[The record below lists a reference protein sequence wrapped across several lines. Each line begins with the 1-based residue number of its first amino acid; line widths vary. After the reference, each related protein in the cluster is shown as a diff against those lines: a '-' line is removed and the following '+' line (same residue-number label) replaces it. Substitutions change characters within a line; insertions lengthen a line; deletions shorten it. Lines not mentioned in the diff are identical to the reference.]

1 MRNLFKLLFAVSIM
15 IWVQGCSSPGV
26 RTSAVSQPPSDP
38 PAAASGE
45 ASPELKGQ
53 LVPAV
58 IGVPPDPGAERTYRI
73 GAHDLLKIEVFQ
85 VPELSS
91 EERVNEEGF
100 VVMSLIGPVKVGGL
114 TPDEAEQLIANK
126 LGQDHLQN
134 PQVDIFVSEYASQ
147 KVAVTGNVNKPGVFP
162 VAGRTTLLEAIALAG
177 GFDEVANKDEV
188 VVFRR
193 QPKGGVNAYVVDVE
207 AIEEGKLADPVVV
220 ADDRIVVPKSGTA
233 VFARGLGKI
242 LQGWVIR
249 APIY

>member
-1 MRNLFKLLFAVSIM
+1 MV
-15 IWVQGCSSPGV
+15 
-26 RTSAVSQPPSDP
+26 
-38 PAAASGE
+38 
-45 ASPELKGQ
+45 
-53 LVPAV
+53 
-58 IGVPPDPGAERTYRI
+58 
-73 GAHDLLKIEVFQ
+73 
-85 VPELSS
+85 
-91 EERVNEEGF
+91 
-100 VVMSLIGPVKVGGL
+100 
-114 TPDEAEQLIANK
+114 
-126 LGQDHLQN
+126 
-134 PQVDIFVSEYASQ
+134 FVSEYASQ

-188 VVFRR
+188 IVFLR

-207 AIEEGKLADPVVV
+207 AIEEGKLVDPVVV

>member
-1 MRNLFKLLFAVSIM
+1 MSNLFKRFFLVSVLIGL
-15 IWVQGCSSPGV
+15 QACSGPSV
-26 RTSAVSQPPSDP
+26 RTTTVSPMSSD
-38 PAAASGE
+38 PAAASSGG
-45 ASPELKGQ
+45 SSSELKGQ

-58 IGVPPDPGAERTYRI
+58 VGLPPDPGAERTYRI
-73 GAHDLLKIEVFQ
+73 GPHDLLKIEVFQ

-91 EERVNEEGF
+91 EERVNEDGS

-114 TPDEAEQLIANK
+114 TPDEAEQLIATK
-126 LGQDHLQN
+126 LGQDNLQN
-134 PQVDIFVSEYASQ
+134 PQVDIFVAEYASQ

-177 GFDEVANKDEV
+177 GFDEVANKDQV

-193 QPKGGVNAYVVDVE
+193 QPTGGVNAYVVDVE
-207 AIEEGKLADPVVV
+207 AIEEGKLADPIVV

-233 VFARGLGKI
+233 VLARGIGRVI
-242 LQGWVIR
+242 QGWVIR

>member
-1 MRNLFKLLFAVSIM
+1 MSNLSKLFLLVSVM
-15 IWVQGCSSPGV
+15 IGVQACSGPSA
-26 RTSAVSQPPSDP
+26 RT
-38 PAAASGE
+38 PAASSLSSNEIAAAPVGS
-45 ASPELKGQ
+45 SSELKGE

-58 IGVPPDPGAERTYRI
+58 VGAPPDPGSERTYRI
-73 GAHDLLKIEVFQ
+73 GPHDLLKIEIFQ

-91 EERVNEEGF
+91 EERVNEDGN
-100 VVMSLIGPVKVGGL
+100 VVMSLIGSVKVGGL

-134 PQVDIFVSEYASQ
+134 PQVDIFVAEYASQ
-147 KVAVTGNVNKPGVFP
+147 KVTVTGNVNKPGVFP

-193 QPKGGVNAYVVDVE
+193 QPAGGVNAYVVDVD
-207 AIEEGKLADPVVV
+207 AIEEGKLADPVIA
-220 ADDRIVVPKSGTA
+220 ADDRIVVPKSGMA
-233 VFARGLGKI
+233 VLSRGFGRI